1 VLPSHGPPFRGIAAR
16 VAQLRA
22 HHAARLDELRDGLA
36 RAAAPQTAHD
46 VIPLLFRR
54 ELDVHQRFFAMGEA
68 IAHLNHLW
76 RAGRASRVIDDDGA
90 IRFTA

>member
-1 VLPSHGPPFRGIAAR
+1 M
-16 VAQLRA
+16 RA
-22 HHAARLDELRDGLA
+22 HHAQRLDELYDGLA
-36 RAAAPQTAHD
+36 NADVPQSAHD

-76 RAGRASRVIDDDGA
+76 RDGRASRVTGDGGA